1 MVSIPILL
9 TNITHFLMMAINY
22 TSETAGLSLSLS
34 LLTLLIRGDTIVGAC
49 LPFCGDKVVSFLN
62 VYIV

>member
-22 TSETAGLSLSLS
+22 TSETAGLSLSL
-34 LLTLLIRGDTIVGAC
+34 LTLLTRGDTIVGAC